1 MWTNVAISASTPV
14 QRTLSRGHAANPSS
28 HRLHLTMGQWRRIKA
43 SIGHVK
49 NINTKMYAE
58 VRILFACSRATLY
71 CLWGV
76 SRTLLGLLY
85 MMRMTHFT

>member
-58 VRILFACSRATLY
+58 RLKLKLNQKLKLCRWLIL
-71 CLWGV
+71 
-76 SRTLLGLLY
+76 
-85 MMRMTHFT
+85 